1 MRTSRHPSQARNNM
15 EFRRSIPQDATGI
28 AQLEDEIFNDAWSYR
43 DIQDLICTE
52 GGMCFTAVEDGEV
65 IAYVIGRLIAPEGE
79 IYRVAVTPRKRQRG
93 IGYRLLDY
101 AVKTSKGQGLER
113 LFLEVRSR
121 NLPAVKLYT
130 AYGFKQIGL
139 RKNYYKNP
147 SDDALIM
154 LRAHS
159 ADMQF

>member
-1 MRTSRHPSQARNNM
+1 M

-28 AQLEDEIFNDAWSYR
+28 SELEDLIFNDAWSYR
-43 DIQDLICTE
+43 DVQDLICTE
-52 GGMCFTAVEDGEV
+52 GGMCFCAIQDNKV

-79 IYRVAVTPRKRQRG
+79 IYRVAVRPDMRQRG

-113 LFLEVRSR
+113 LFLEVRSQNIPAI
-121 NLPAVKLYT
+121 NLYKAC
-130 AYGFKQIGL
+130 GFKKIGI

-147 SDDALIM
+147 HDDAIIM
-154 LRAHS
+154 LRANPC
-159 ADMQF
+159 DLEF

>member
-1 MRTSRHPSQARNNM
+1 M
-15 EFRRSIPQDATGI
+15 EFRRSIPADATGI
-28 AQLEDEIFNDAWSYR
+28 ASLEEEIFNDAWSYR
-43 DIQDLICTE
+43 DVQDLICTE
-52 GGMCFTAVEDGEV
+52 GGMCFTALEDGEV

-79 IYRVAVTPRKRQRG
+79 IYRVAVAPHKRQRG

-121 NLPAVKLYT
+121 NIPAIRLYT
-130 AYGFKQIGL
+130 AYGFKEIGT
-139 RKNYYKNP
+139 RKNYYKDP
-147 SDDALIM
+147 QDDAIVM

-159 ADMQF
+159 MDMQF

>member
-1 MRTSRHPSQARNNM
+1 MD
-15 EFRRSIPQDATGI
+15 FRRSVPADATGI
-28 AQLEDEIFNDAWSYR
+28 AKLEEEIFSDPWSYR
-43 DIQDLICTE
+43 DVQDLICTE
-52 GGMCFTAVEDGEV
+52 GSMCFTAIDGGEV

-79 IYRVAVTPRKRQRG
+79 IYRVAVKPEKRQRG

-101 AVKTSKGQGLER
+101 AVKTSKGYGLER

-147 SDDALIM
+147 TDDALIM

-159 ADMQF
+159 DDMKF

>member
-1 MRTSRHPSQARNNM
+1 M
-15 EFRRSIPQDATGI
+15 EFRRSVPADASGI
-28 AQLEDEIFNDAWSYR
+28 AKLEENIFTDAWSYR

-52 GGMCFTAVEDGEV
+52 GAMCFTAIDNGKV

-79 IYRVAVTPRKRQRG
+79 IYRIAVTPEKRQRG

-113 LFLEVRSR
+113 LFLEVRSH
-121 NLPAVKLYT
+121 NTPAINLYT
-130 AYGFKQIGL
+130 AYGFKKIGM

-147 SDDALIM
+147 QDDAIIM

-159 ADMQF
+159 CDMEY

>member
-1 MRTSRHPSQARNNM
+1 MD
-15 EFRRSIPQDATGI
+15 FRRSIPADATGI
-28 AQLEDEIFNDAWSYR
+28 AALEDETFSDAWSYR

-52 GGMCFTAVEDGEV
+52 GSMCFTAVKDGEV
-65 IAYVIGRLIAPEGE
+65 VAYVLGRLIAPEGE
-79 IYRVAVTPRKRQRG
+79 IYRIAVKPSERKRG

-101 AVKTSKGQGLER
+101 SVKTSRGKGLER

-121 NLPAVKLYT
+121 NIPAINLYT
-130 AYGFKQIGL
+130 AYGFKEIGT

-147 SDDALIM
+147 QDDAIVM
-154 LRAHS
+154 LKAHS

>member
-1 MRTSRHPSQARNNM
+1 MD
-15 EFRRSIPQDATGI
+15 FRRSVPADATGI
-28 AQLEDEIFNDAWSYR
+28 AELEDLIFPDAWSYR
-43 DIQDLICTE
+43 DVQDLICTE
-52 GGMCFTAVEDGEV
+52 GGMCFTAIEDGKV
-65 IAYVIGRLIAPEGE
+65 VAYVIGRLIAPEGE
-79 IYRVAVTPRKRQRG
+79 IYRVAVAPNKRQRG

-121 NLPAVKLYT
+121 NIPAIKLYT
-130 AYGFKQIGL
+130 AYGFKQIGI
-139 RKNYYKNP
+139 RKNYYKDP
-147 SDDALIM
+147 QDDAIVM

>member
-1 MRTSRHPSQARNNM
+1 M
-15 EFRRSIPQDATGI
+15 EFRRSVPADATGI
-28 AQLEDEIFNDAWSYR
+28 AKLEEEIFSDAWSYR
-43 DIQDLICTE
+43 DVQDLICTE
-52 GGMCFTAVEDGEV
+52 GSMCFSAIDNGEV

-79 IYRVAVTPRKRQRG
+79 IYRVAVKPEKRQRG

-101 AVKTSKGQGLER
+101 AVKTSKGHGLER

-121 NLPAVKLYT
+121 NIPAIKLYT
-130 AYGFKQIGL
+130 AYGFKEIGI
-139 RKNYYKNP
+139 RKNYYKDP
-147 SDDALIM
+147 QDDAIVM

>member
-1 MRTSRHPSQARNNM
+1 MD
-15 EFRRSIPQDATGI
+15 FRRSIPADATGI
-28 AQLEDEIFNDAWSYR
+28 AALEEAIFSDAWSYR
-43 DIQDLICTE
+43 DVQDLICTE
-52 GGMCFTAVEDGEV
+52 GGMCFTAIENGEV

-79 IYRVAVTPRKRQRG
+79 IYRVAVAPHKRQRG

-121 NLPAVKLYT
+121 NIPAIKLYT
-130 AYGFKQIGL
+130 AYGFKEIGV
-139 RKNYYKNP
+139 RKRYYKDP
-147 SDDALIM
+147 EDDAIVM

-159 ADMQF
+159 DDMQF

>member
-1 MRTSRHPSQARNNM
+1 MD
-15 EFRRSIPQDATGI
+15 FRRAIPADATGI
-28 AQLEDEIFNDAWSYR
+28 AALEEKIFSDAWSYR

-52 GGMCFTAVEDGEV
+52 GGMCFTAIEDGKV

-79 IYRVAVTPRKRQRG
+79 IYRVAVAPHKRQRG

-121 NLPAVKLYT
+121 NIPARKLYT
-130 AYGFKQIGL
+130 AYGFKEIGI

-147 SDDALIM
+147 QDDAIIM
-154 LRAHS
+154 LRAG
-159 ADMQF
+159 AYDMQY